1 VLWWVATALVI
12 LYLLRV
18 ERRQLSSI
26 GLSPPSLQDLV
37 LAILAAILMIAGA
50 VVIRDG
56 IFPVIHAQVKTTEIM
71 RYFASPYWYR
81 LIVVSRAACAEETL
95 LRAFPFERLAE
106 MTGKPVFAAVVTWAA
121 FTASHLRTWGWAVS
135 HIERVPRN
143 CANPLVFAA
152 AQSTLERYCPLVSR
166 CCVPADLLMQNLPPL
181 TEETLR
187 GSLRASV

>member
-121 FTASHLRTWGWAVS
+121 FTASHLRTWGWAYLILSGFHGIV
-135 HIERVPRN
+135 
-143 CANPLVFAA
+143 L
-152 AQSTLERYCPLVSR
+152 TLLYLRR
-166 CCVPADLLMQNLPPL
+166 RNLPSNVIAHWLVDAAFLL
-181 TEETLR
+181 TF
-187 GSLRASV
+187 